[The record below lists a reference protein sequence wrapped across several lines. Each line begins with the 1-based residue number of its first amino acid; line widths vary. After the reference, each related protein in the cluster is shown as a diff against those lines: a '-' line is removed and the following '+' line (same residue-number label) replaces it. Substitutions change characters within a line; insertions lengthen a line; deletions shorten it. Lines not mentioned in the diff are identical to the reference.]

1 MTHPS
6 DESLARYAAGETPRD
21 EGRALEAHLA
31 GCPECQRRVDALPPS
46 GGRTVRWQAHRFAAG
61 RSAGGASTP
70 GEVAEREADYRARRE
85 RGDRLLSA
93 FGGVLGALHL
103 RRVDELLAEPEHRR
117 RQLLRQEGER
127 FGGLNLCELLEER
140 CRTAWRSDPG
150 EAVELAK
157 LAVLV
162 AGEADPELYGSGKVG
177 DARELALL
185 HLGVSF
191 RIAGRAEGEEG
202 GEVSMGEEGG
212 EVPVSE
218 VEAALEEVRAAFL
231 EREMWFD
238 AAQAALDR
246 LRLLRDLGRLDEM
259 ARSSESAADALRE
272 AGAPDRAEEPVRR
285 VARAHARGELAP
297 PDQDLFDE
305 LDRAVQ
311 DARNDP
317 RMRFDPSGGDEG

>member
-1 MTHPS
+1 
-6 DESLARYAAGETPRD
+6 
-21 EGRALEAHLA
+21 
-31 GCPECQRRVDALPPS
+31 
-46 GGRTVRWQAHRFAAG
+46 
-61 RSAGGASTP
+61 
-70 GEVAEREADYRARRE
+70 
-85 RGDRLLSA
+85 
-93 FGGVLGALHL
+93 
-103 RRVDELLAEPEHRR
+103 
-117 RQLLRQEGER
+117 
-127 FGGLNLCELLEER
+127 
-140 CRTAWRSDPG
+140 
-150 EAVELAK
+150 
-157 LAVLV
+157 VLV
-162 AGEADPELYGSGKVG
+162 AGEADPELYGSGKVA

-191 RIAGRAEGEEG
+191 RIAGRAED
-202 GEVSMGEEGG
+202 GG
-212 EVPVSE
+212 EVPVAE

-285 VARAHARGELAP
+285 VARAHARGELDP